1 MSELPNAQSTLQH
14 LKEPSVYSC
23 PTSAE
28 RIVTDPIPN
37 PKIPNPALQGRS
49 PGGTGAPGGSSAPG
63 GTGAPGDSAAGRS
76 SGDTIVGRV
85 VVERGLATT
94 DEVEKCRELLKRL
107 PPGSRLSD
115 ILIQKEVIT
124 RRQFARVQRE
134 LESSRPQQAIPG
146 YQMMKKLGAGAMAE
160 VFLAKQLSLD
170 RLVAIKILPQKFS
183 SDPGF
188 ISRFY
193 KEGRAAAKLN
203 DQNIVGALDVGQS
216 GERHYFVMEY
226 VDGETVHDRILRK
239 RRIGEKEAV
248 EIVIQVAKALKHAH
262 QMGFIHRDIKPKNIM
277 INKAEVVKLADLG
290 LARALSDLEA
300 VEAESGKAFG
310 TPYYISPEQ
319 AKGLNNIGPAADI
332 YGLGATFYHMVTG
345 KVPFEGKS
353 ASEVMQK
360 QIRDPLVAPDHVVA
374 ELSAGIALIIEMM
387 MAKDPRDR
395 YQSASQL
402 LEDLESSYDGHDPIH
417 ARPSHSLVSSLAKS
431 SPNNPD
437 APSEVRRLEGSSS
450 TFQWKWMAIGFLLLA
465 SLLAN
470 LFLFLRH

>member
-1 MSELPNAQSTLQH
+1 MSEIPPVEIPQSH
-14 LKEPSVYSC
+14 FKGPSVYSC
-23 PTSAE
+23 NLTAE
-28 RIVTDPIPN
+28 RTLTDPIPKPN
-37 PKIPNPALQGRS
+37 IPDPSEQSGS
-49 PGGTGAPGGSSAPG
+49 PSGTFASS
-63 GTGAPGDSAAGRS
+63 GTSSPGDSAAGRS

-85 VVERGLATT
+85 VVERGLATN

-134 LESSRPQQAIPG
+134 LESTRPLKAIPG
-146 YQMMKKLGAGAMAE
+146 YQRMQKLGAGAMAE

-170 RLVAIKILPQKFS
+170 RLVAIKILPLKFS
-183 SDPGF
+183 SDPKF
-188 ISRFY
+188 IERFY

-203 DQNIVGALDVGQS
+203 DQHIVGALDVGQA
-216 GERHYFVMEY
+216 GDQHYFVMEY

-239 RRIGEKEAV
+239 RRIGEKESV
-248 EIVIQVAKALKHAH
+248 EIVMQVAKALKHAH

-290 LARALSDLEA
+290 LARALSDREA
-300 VEAESGKAFG
+300 AEAEAGKAFG

-319 AKGLNNIGPAADI
+319 AKGKTDIGPTADI
-332 YGLGATFYHMVTG
+332 YGLGATFYHMITG

-353 ASEVMQK
+353 AADVMQK
-360 QIRDPLVAPDHVVA
+360 QIREPLIPPDHVVS
-374 ELSAGIALIIEMM
+374 EISAGVALIIEMM

-395 YQSASQL
+395 YQSAAQL
-402 LEDLESSYDGHDPIH
+402 LEDLESAHDGHDPIH
-417 ARPSHSLVSSLAKS
+417 ARPSHTLVSSLAKTS
-431 SPNNPD
+431 SDSAD
-437 APSEVRRLEGSSS
+437 APSEVRRFEGSPSAIP
-450 TFQWKWMAIGFLLLA
+450 WKFIFIGGLLLA

-470 LFLFLRH
+470 LFLYMRHGPPH

>member
-1 MSELPNAQSTLQH
+1 MSEIPNVESPLSH
-14 LKEPSVYSC
+14 MKEPPVYSC
-23 PTSAE
+23 QTSAE

-37 PKIPNPALQGRS
+37 PKIPDPALQS
-49 PGGTGAPGGSSAPG
+49 QSLGGTAAPG
-63 GTGAPGDSAAGRS
+63 GTGSPGDSAAGRS

-85 VVERGLATT
+85 VVERGLATP
-94 DEVEKCRELLKRL
+94 DEVDKCRELLKRL

-134 LESSRPQQAIPG
+134 LESARPQQAIPG
-146 YQMMKKLGAGAMAE
+146 YQIKGKLGAGAMAE

-183 SDPGF
+183 NDPKF
-188 ISRFY
+188 IERFY

-203 DQNIVGALDVGQS
+203 DQHIVGALDVGQA

-239 RRIGEKEAV
+239 RRIAEKESIQ
-248 EIVIQVAKALKHAH
+248 IVIQVAKALKHAH

-290 LARALSDLEA
+290 LARALSDLK
-300 VEAESGKAFG
+300 EAEAEAGKAFG

-319 AKGLNNIGPAADI
+319 AKGKKDIGPAADI

-345 KVPFEGKS
+345 KVPFEGKTS
-353 ASEVMQK
+353 TEVMQR
-360 QIRDPLVAPDHVVA
+360 QIRDPLVPPDHVVA
-374 ELSAGIALIIEMM
+374 ELSSGVALIIEMM

-395 YQSASQL
+395 YQSAAQL
-402 LEDLESSYDGHDPIH
+402 LEDLESSYDDHDPIH
-417 ARPSHSLVSSLAKS
+417 ARPSHSLVSSLANSSTQDDS
-431 SPNNPD
+431 SPT
-437 APSEVRRLEGSSS
+437 AVRQFEGATSSIP
-450 TFQWKWMAIGFLLLA
+450 WKMLFIGGLLLVSLLGNLLFFLL
-465 SLLAN
+465 
-470 LFLFLRH
+470 RH